1 MNCTE
6 ELILVIS
13 HIFASWH
20 FPGVCSHNNKSAAVS
35 ANQQPPFPTGL
46 ITASNNGGGGNG
58 GNSVNSSDDIGSD
71 DNDGNDSS
79 DVNDGNDGNNNC
91 DGGKG
96 GSSDINE
103 KCGCHCCCMR

>member
-6 ELILVIS
+6 ELIHVIF

-20 FPGVCSHNNKSAAVS
+20 FPVCSHNNKSATVS
-35 ANQQPPFPTGL
+35 VNE
-46 ITASNNGGGGNG
+46 NGGGSNG

-79 DVNDGNDGNNNC
+79 DGNDGNDGNNICN
-91 DGGKG
+91 GGEG

-103 KCGCHCCCMR
+103 K